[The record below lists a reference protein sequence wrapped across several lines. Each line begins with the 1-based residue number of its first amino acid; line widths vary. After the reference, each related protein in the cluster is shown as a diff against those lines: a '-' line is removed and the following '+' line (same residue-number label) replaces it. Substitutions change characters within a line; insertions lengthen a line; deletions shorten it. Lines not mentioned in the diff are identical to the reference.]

1 MGGERNVL
9 LTSPSESYHSPRSL
23 SSHQNP
29 MIQMV
34 YLPCLNYPTSAP
46 LASLLCT
53 VPLLHQP
60 HHDILPSMLGPLLA
74 HNLSQL
80 HYQSLLQPH
89 VPKGKSLIICLLL
102 VTRKRE
108 VSKI

>member
-1 MGGERNVL
+1 MGGEINVL

-34 YLPCLNYPTSAP
+34 YLPCLDYPTSAP
-46 LASLLCT
+46 LASLLHT
-53 VPLLHQP
+53 MPLLHKP

-80 HYQSLLQPH
+80 H

-102 VTRKRE
+102 ATRKGG